1 MNFFNIGPT
10 ELLFILVLAL
20 IIFGPGKL
28 PEVAKGLGKAV
39 SDFRRAS
46 QGLTQDLAKELTTAP
61 TQEDKAE
68 KAAGPPAGATTPPR
82 PQPTEAVAAPEP
94 RPPESTAPAE
104 PEPQRAVTEPPTPPA
119 SGEGSQPTVTSS
131 AG

>member
-46 QGLTQDLAKELTTAP
+46 QGLTQDLAKELTTSP
-61 TQEDKAE
+61 GEEDE
-68 KAAGPPAGATTPPR
+68 AAKGAKPSAGAGAPPG
-82 PQPTEAVAAPEP
+82 PQPPQAVAAPEP
-94 RPPESTAPAE
+94 RPPELTAPPE
-104 PEPQRAVTEPPTPPA
+104 PEPQGAVIEPPA
-119 SGEGSQPTVTSS
+119 SGEGSQSTVGSS

>member
-28 PEVAKGLGKAV
+28 PEVARGLGKAV

-46 QGLTQDLAKELTTAP
+46 QGLTQDLARELTNAP
-61 TQEDKAE
+61 VDDKVERAAE
-68 KAAGPPAGATTPPR
+68 AGSPPAPGPQEANTAAEPTPAESTTP
-82 PQPTEAVAAPEP
+82 AAP
-94 RPPESTAPAE
+94 AP
-104 PEPQRAVTEPPTPPA
+104 QGAVIEPPAPPA
-119 SGEGSQPTVTSS
+119 AADGDPSVGSS
-131 AG
+131 AE